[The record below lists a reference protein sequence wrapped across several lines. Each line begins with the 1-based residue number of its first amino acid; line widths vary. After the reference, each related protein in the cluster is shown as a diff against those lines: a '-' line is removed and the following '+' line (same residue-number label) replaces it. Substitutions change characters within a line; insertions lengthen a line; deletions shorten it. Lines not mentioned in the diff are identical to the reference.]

1 MPCGGT
7 MDDWKQLIGE
17 AMQIETTDTIAAFKI
32 YERAVFAGLS
42 TAQNLLDDVEAA
54 QIIEAIYGAL
64 VAYSQTVMLRMKAED
79 PEIGGVDHAFRAGQA
94 YGVSCVLNH
103 LIDKL
108 TDITGGTELGAM
120 DAFSDTLHDEIIIQT
135 PKVLSDKVSNIV
147 QKEMEDSSSLKVP
160 LFVDIKEN
168 SNLSN
173 LN

>member
-1 MPCGGT
+1 

-103 LIDKL
+103 LFDSMRDPNASSL
-108 TDITGGTELGAM
+108 EALDE
-120 DAFSDTLHDEIIIQT
+120 FSDQMHEEILLTCKQ
-135 PKVLSDKVSNIV
+135 
-147 QKEMEDSSSLKVP
+147 
-160 LFVDIKEN
+160 VDLAMILLDAKGDYCDD
-168 SNLSN
+168 
-173 LN
+173 